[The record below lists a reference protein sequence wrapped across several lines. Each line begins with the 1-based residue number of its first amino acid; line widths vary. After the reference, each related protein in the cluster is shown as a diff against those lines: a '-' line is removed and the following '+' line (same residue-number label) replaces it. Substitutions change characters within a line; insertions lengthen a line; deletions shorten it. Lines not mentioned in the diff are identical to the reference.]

1 MPARETKA
9 IKPKSADTPEED
21 IEGQRKCLF
30 AGIAVAGPV
39 TIVLW
44 LAIDLLMP
52 PLPGM
57 TEPAARLGFALG
69 CCCLAVLFCL
79 VSGIE
84 AVSHERLGSPAI
96 NPLSGYE
103 TQRMK
108 INQRYLQQ
116 TLEQLLM
123 FIPGLFALAFYAS
136 DGRAMR
142 AVVATTAVWIL
153 SRAAFWIS
161 YHFGP
166 QHRTIGLTGMV
177 QSMLVLFYACG
188 RFGYQ
193 WAGVAGAIVPIALF
207 LVLEAFLV
215 WATRPLPSR

>member
-1 MPARETKA
+1 MAQRVE
-9 IKPKSADTPEED
+9 PKLMTSDSGNIAQ
-21 IEGQRKCLF
+21 QRKSLF
-30 AGIAVAGPV
+30 AGIAIAGPV
-39 TIVLW
+39 TLALW

-57 TEPAARLGFALG
+57 TELPARLGFALG

-79 VSGIE
+79 VSGVE

-96 NPLSGYE
+96 NPLTGYE
-103 TQRMK
+103 TQRMN

-116 TLEQLLM
+116 TLEQLLV
-123 FIPGLFALAFYAS
+123 FIPGLFALAFYAA
-136 DGRAMR
+136 DGKAMR

-153 SRAAFWIS
+153 SRAAFWIG

-166 QHRTIGLTGMV
+166 QYRTIGLTGMV

-193 WAGVAGAIVPIALF
+193 WMGVAGAIAPIGIF
-207 LVLEAFLV
+207 LAIEAFLV
-215 WATRPLPSR
+215 WATRPGRSH